1 MDCERVVYN
10 GQLTKELL
18 ACNFLRPCDAAIQRA
33 RRARTYES
41 EPRTPTRFPR
51 GGQKLAGRLI
61 RKVGEHRSVAKLLC
75 GVLLIV
81 STTMHAAFAGDTTY
95 GAISQSEFEKKY
107 VKLTRE
113 ILLLGLDFE
122 QYSLNYRINALRDD
136 RTKRVR
142 YFLGQEASAAG
153 AMTAAIIGTDQTYKV
168 IHSPHRVNLRAIK
181 NLNKL
186 GEVTSIIGGASSGIE
201 LASNSWHA
209 IKDKAQHRDS
219 KTATKYLTKE
229 SETKLL
235 DIMRDVV
242 VNEHKNFEITKVGF
256 RTSEN
261 VFYVLN
267 IGTSVLSAVQ
277 YRYGYRA
284 VRHPRCAGTS
294 ALASTISA
302 GMVMA
307 NPVIAS
313 VSSRVAKRRARK
325 FLDREFGVVA
335 QPPSVDQLKD
345 CVAELQRTSAN
356 TKDDPSCQIT
366 SAAILDAYGVVS
378 QIFPRELESEIRLL
392 HELDQVA
399 VQNEVLAQP
408 IGGAALASGVTSMT
422 AYYKHRNKPRAAANS
437 NYASAVSGLVGAGMA
452 TGLTA
457 IGFAFETWNRHHL
470 KAEGKLPEQ
479 LMEERITAS
488 KSVTARLMKLQD
500 N

>member
-1 MDCERVVYN
+1 
-10 GQLTKELL
+10 
-18 ACNFLRPCDAAIQRA
+18 
-33 RRARTYES
+33 
-41 EPRTPTRFPR
+41 
-51 GGQKLAGRLI
+51 
-61 RKVGEHRSVAKLLC
+61 
-75 GVLLIV
+75 
-81 STTMHAAFAGDTTY
+81 MHAAFAGDTTY

-219 KTATKYLTKE
+219 KTATKYLTKELREIDTLLAERKALIASSAGQNAAKWAQYE